1 MAADTATDAVATP
14 DPGTPASPGQTPEK
28 GQLPKRA
35 DPPEQ
40 AGPSEQG
47 GPSER
52 DGRAGV
58 RGLLPALRLVVA
70 PFVLTLGVMLVGI
83 GDRQLW
89 RDENATWWAA
99 SLSLGELRKLVEGV
113 DVVLLPYYVL
123 MHGWIAVFGDSAT
136 ALRVPSALFM
146 AVAAALVALVGRRL
160 FDAPAG
166 LVAGLLVPFVPVVS
180 RYGQEARPYAMAMVA
195 SVAAVLLLLR
205 AIEKPTVWRWLGY
218 TLAVIW
224 VACSHIVALMAL
236 AAHLIAV
243 LAALRAR
250 PEQSLPPGPD
260 AAERARRRRIL
271 FGWPVAVV
279 LAVLAVSPLVVIGRR
294 QGGQINWIPDPTWAR
309 VQEFPGE
316 VFMSGPV
323 AGFFL
328 ALGLAALAGLAFA
341 ARGARWPAGFLA
353 VWALLPPVLAYY
365 TFDAFSF
372 FYPRYLLFT
381 VPAWVLLAAYGL
393 RSLAGAVPGEG
404 GARRA
409 WAAVTAVTVA
419 AAAGLTF
426 AGWDEQEAVRSN
438 RVENEVSF
446 RAAAAYIRAHEQPG
460 DGIIFTGYPYT
471 HRGFRYEWRDQ
482 PRAEQPREIL
492 VDLPAGRSWSW
503 VHPRCADTVA
513 CLGSTKRIWLVST
526 DPSGLPLSP
535 LPPTQQPEVEAR
547 YDVVLRTVFH
557 RMWVTELVRKPAK
570 SKS

>member
-14 DPGTPASPGQTPEK
+14 DPGTPTSSAKAPERARSPQ
-28 GQLPKRA
+28 
-35 DPPEQ
+35 Q
-40 AGPSEQG
+40 AGSPQDA
-47 GPSER
+47 R
-52 DGRAGV
+52 RAWG
-58 RGLLPALRLVVA
+58 RGLLPTLRLIVA
-70 PFVLTLGVMLVGI
+70 PFVVTLTVMLIGI
-83 GDRQLW
+83 GERQLW

-99 SLSLGELRKLVEGV
+99 SLSLGDLRKLVESV

-123 MHGWIAVFGDSAT
+123 MHGWIAMFGDSEA

-146 AVAAALVALVGRRL
+146 AAAAALITLIGRRL

-166 LVAGLLVPFVPVVS
+166 LVAGLLLPVIPVVS

-195 SVAAVLLLLR
+195 SLAAVLLLLR
-205 AIEKPTVWRWLGY
+205 ALEQPTAWRWLGY

-243 LAALRAR
+243 LVAVR
-250 PEQSLPPGPD
+250 PRPGRG
-260 AAERARRRRIL
+260 AEAGTADHARRWRIL
-271 FGWPVAVV
+271 IGWPAAVV
-279 LAVLAVSPLVVIGRR
+279 LAVLAVSPLVILGRR

-309 VQEFPGE
+309 VQEFPGL

-328 ALGLAALAGLAFA
+328 VLGLAAMAGRAFA

-365 TFDAFSF
+365 TFDQFSF

-393 RSLAGAVPGEG
+393 RSLAGVVPAEG
-404 GARRA
+404 GARRV
-409 WAAVTAVTVA
+409 WAAVTAATVA
-419 AAAGLTF
+419 AAGGLTF
-426 AGWDEQEAVRSN
+426 AGWDEQELVRSN
-438 RVENEVSF
+438 RVEKEFAF

-460 DGIIFTGYPYT
+460 DGIIFTGYRYL

-482 PRAEQPREIL
+482 PLADQPKEIL
-492 VDLPAGRSWSW
+492 VDLPASRSWSW
-503 VHPRCADTVA
+503 VHPACADTIA
-513 CLGSTKRIWLVST
+513 CLDGTERIWLVST

-535 LPPTQQPEVEAR
+535 LPASQQPAVEAR

-557 RMWVTELVRKPAK
+557 RMWVTELVRKPGK
-570 SKS
+570 PTT